1 MRNLG
6 ETPGGKL
13 AKVTVDLGYDGESA
27 PRAAKVRVLL
37 AEVLGAPYDGESDRG
52 PGLRWRKWRHVP
64 TLVTTLYY
72 ISLKIAL
79 KSSI

>member
-27 PRAAKVRVLL
+27 PRAAKVRVL
-37 AEVLGAPYDGESDRG
+37 LGAPYDGESDRG